1 MGFLSAKIETA
12 LLSSFEDINSNV
24 EAVNRGGCGFF
35 AKHLYDV
42 LKLKGYNPELVILVR
57 EWSVETANEYINN
70 NSIGDLFNTNWVH
83 VMVKVNV
90 RNKPIYIDS
99 HGFFKTIENHPTFSE
114 YEAVDLP
121 YDTLKVM
128 LGYKYKRRW
137 NPSFDR
143 LKSRKIKN
151 TLVKHLEL
159 SK

>member
-57 EWSVETANEYINN
+57 EWSVETANDYINN
-70 NSIGDLFNTNWVH
+70 NSIKDLFNTSWNH
-83 VMVKVNV
+83 VMVKVIV
-90 RNKPIYIDS
+90 KNKPVYIDS
-99 HGFFKTIENHPTFSE
+99 YGFFNKIEKHPTFSE
-114 YEAVDLP
+114 LEAVDLP
-121 YDTLKVM
+121 YDILKVM
-128 LGYKYKRRW
+128 IGYNYKKRW

-143 LKSRKIKN
+143 QSSKKIKN

>member
-24 EAVNRGGCGFF
+24 NAVNRGGCGFF

-57 EWSVETANEYINN
+57 EWSVDEANDYINSN
-70 NSIGDLFNTNWVH
+70 EIGSLFITSWNH
-83 VMVKVNV
+83 VMVKVIV
-90 RNKPIYIDS
+90 KNKPVYIDS
-99 HGFFKTIENHPTFSE
+99 HGFFKKIKKHPTFSTN
-114 YEAVDLP
+114 EAVDLP
-121 YDTLKVM
+121 YDMLKVM
-128 LGYKYKRRW
+128 LGYKYKGRW

-143 LKSRKIKN
+143 QQSKKIKN

>member
-70 NSIGDLFNTNWVH
+70 NSIRDLFNTNWVH
-83 VMVKVNV
+83 VMVNV

-99 HGFFKTIENHPTFSE
+99 HGFFKTIGNHPTFGE

-143 LKSRKIKN
+143 LKSKKIKN